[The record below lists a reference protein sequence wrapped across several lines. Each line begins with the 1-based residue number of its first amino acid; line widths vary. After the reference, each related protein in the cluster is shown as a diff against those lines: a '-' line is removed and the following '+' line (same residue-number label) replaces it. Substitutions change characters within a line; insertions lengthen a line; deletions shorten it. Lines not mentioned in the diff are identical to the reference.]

1 MKMTLN
7 IKNRL
12 LTIAVLCC
20 ISIATAQQEAQYTQY
35 MYNTSLINP
44 AYSGSEEVFKLS
56 MLHRSQ
62 WVGIPG
68 APTTQTLSLEGMLA
82 RRLGASINL
91 SKDVIGPLD
100 EYTGDVNIAYHI
112 QLTKKG
118 RLALGLKG
126 GIKKF
131 RLDLTKGNLNDQQG
145 MVTTS
150 SVTSDTYTTMGAGL
164 YYYTD
169 RTYIGVSTPNLLES
183 DYQNSDLNVNYNPEK
198 HFFLIAGTVFD
209 IGTYT
214 RFKPA
219 ILAKAVSGAPLS
231 LDVSANFMFR
241 DKFILGAAYRLDAA
255 ISGLLGIHLSKNLF
269 VGYAYDH
276 TTTIDSRYTGGTH
289 ELFLRVK
296 LSKNSPIYKSPRFF

>member
-7 IKNRL
+7 IKNGL

-100 EYTGDVNIAYHI
+100 EYTGD
-112 QLTKKG
+112 
-118 RLALGLKG
+118 
-126 GIKKF
+126 
-131 RLDLTKGNLNDQQG
+131 
-145 MVTTS
+145 S
-150 SVTSDTYTTMGAGL
+150 SVTILPHYTVLPMLSEHVLT
-164 YYYTD
+164 
-169 RTYIGVSTPNLLES
+169 
-183 DYQNSDLNVNYNPEK
+183 
-198 HFFLIAGTVFD
+198 HFRIPD
-209 IGTYT
+209 IM
-214 RFKPA
+214 R
-219 ILAKAVSGAPLS
+219 
-231 LDVSANFMFR
+231 
-241 DKFILGAAYRLDAA
+241 AAR
-255 ISGLLGIHLSKNLF
+255 
-269 VGYAYDH
+269 
-276 TTTIDSRYTGGTH
+276 
-289 ELFLRVK
+289 K
-296 LSKNSPIYKSPRFF
+296 L